1 MNSEQKPKKST
12 TLPIKMGHVYRRNGT
27 EEIWIVT
34 MLWYSTM
41 SQLVQVDLLVV
52 KPGPQVSNEQATP
65 KEMREW
71 LDKGF
76 IEEPPI
82 KTGRVLTAQERLSN

>member
-1 MNSEQKPKKST
+1 MSSEQTPKKST
-12 TLPIKMGHVYRRNGT
+12 TVPIQMGRVYRRNGT

-41 SQLVQVDLLVV
+41 SQLVQIDLLVV

-65 KEMREW
+65 REIAEW
-71 LDKGF
+71 LEKGY
-76 IEEPPI
+76 IYEPPI
-82 KTGRVLTAQERLSN
+82 KTGRVLTAKERSTN